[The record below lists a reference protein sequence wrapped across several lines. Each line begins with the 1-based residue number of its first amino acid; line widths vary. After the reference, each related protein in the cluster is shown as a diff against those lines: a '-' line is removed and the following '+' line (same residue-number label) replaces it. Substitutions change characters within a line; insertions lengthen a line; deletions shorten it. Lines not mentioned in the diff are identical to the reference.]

1 MVPKTLLLTSH
12 ELGGWLG
19 VVGADSARGESLGA
33 SWPEGA
39 HNHWDKTFP
48 LATTRNKMYANSK
61 DELGTKKTL
70 KYHRNGRRAAAQL

>member
-1 MVPKTLLLTSH
+1 M
-12 ELGGWLG
+12 
-19 VVGADSARGESLGA
+19 VGADSARGESLGA